1 MKTKFYLLTLL
12 ICILFQACQTE
23 NKTIWQI
30 GEADNSS
37 AEFSLP
43 PGDYEQFIDKDFGWE
58 DRFFLI
64 GSSTEKEDWPYVLPG
79 PNDKWGGTWS
89 TSGWRSHTL
98 NVLFNIEKL
107 PKKGDWNLIVDIQDI
122 NTEDEP
128 VFKININGKSW
139 KYKLPMGSGQNSL
152 EGKSS
157 EEMEKM
163 IENPLPE
170 NEVKNAGIK
179 GSDSKDKMVKD
190 SSTNEFEYL
199 IEIPIPKNV
208 LKRGGNTISMTTLQ
222 GSWLMF
228 DQIRLEGPGNAK
240 LKENNQVFLREV
252 KAANYEI
259 ENNNEKAQPLLI
271 DIEHLSGTPELK
283 VVLDGSEIF
292 AATLET
298 GRYVFEAPMPALS
311 EAKKSKYKVLIDGQE
326 IQSGKV
332 ERSSQK
338 LISLAEYADTKM
350 GTAHSRWMIAPGP
363 WMPFSMVKL
372 SPDNQNK
379 GWQAGYDPIFETIG
393 GFSHIHEWTMGGL
406 SFMPTNGKLITQ
418 VGDQRN
424 PDDGY
429 RSRLNKETEEAP
441 IGYYK
446 AELTDY
452 TITAELTA
460 NTRGGFQRYT
470 FPKEKEGSRILIDL
484 QNPAEYSYK
493 LEEVYIEKVSA
504 TRVEGFSKQ
513 LSPNTWSGGISQEYI
528 VHFVAEFD
536 QPIKNYGV
544 WTQDGVQEGLSVLKA
559 RKCLDAGAYFEFDT
573 KGNNVVQVRTAIS
586 YVSIENASKNLETE
600 ISKPFG
606 WDFDA
611 VRQNNLNTWNDL
623 FNRLTI
629 STNDRREKMRFYSNM
644 YRALCS
650 RNIFSDVNGEWVD
663 ADEQIQQMAD
673 PGSPALGCDA
683 FWNTFWNLNQFW
695 NLVTPEWSNNW
706 VNSQLAMYDAGGW
719 LAKGPA
725 GMEYIPVM
733 VAEHEIPLI
742 VGAHQMGINGFDA
755 EKAFEAVKKMQ
766 TTPGQVVGGGFAGNR
781 DLESYLK
788 HKYVPFDKGRFSN
801 SLEYSFDDWTVGQFA
816 KALGKE
822 KDFETFNKRG
832 YYWKNVIDTK
842 TGYARMKD
850 AKGKWLADFDPYK
863 SGANHHYVEGNAWQ
877 LTFFVPQDVP
887 ALAEAIGK
895 DRFIER
901 LDWGFTESD
910 KTRFNGKNDQYWN
923 YPVIQGNQQSMHF
936 AFLFNWV
943 GKPWLT
949 QKWSRAIIDRYYG
962 YGLANAY
969 LGDEDQGQMSAW
981 FIMTSLGLFQTD
993 GGCRVEPIYE
1003 IGSPMYEKITIDL
1016 GEQFGRGKTFTI
1028 EAKNTSR
1035 KNVYV
1040 QSAMLNGAV
1049 LNNFQFPA
1057 KELLKG
1063 GSLVLEMGAE
1073 PNTDWGKLD

>member
-1 MKTKFYLLTLL
+1 MKTRIQILILLTFILL
-12 ICILFQACQTE
+12 QSCTTE
-23 NKTIWQI
+23 NKVIWQI

-37 AEFSLP
+37 SEFALA
-43 PGDYEQFIDKDFGWE
+43 PGDYEKFIDQDFGWE

-64 GSSTEKEDWPYVLPG
+64 GSSTEKKDWPYVIPG
-79 PNDKWGGTWS
+79 PTDTWGGTWG

-98 NVLFNIEKL
+98 NILFNIDKVSNNEAYKL
-107 PKKGDWNLIVDIQDI
+107 VVDIQDI
-122 NTEDEP
+122 NTKDAP
-128 VFKININGKSW
+128 VFKIIINGKSW
-139 KYKLPMGSGQNSL
+139 KYKLPLGSGKNSL
-152 EGKSS
+152 EGGSS
-157 EEMEKM
+157 KKMEDM
-163 IENPLPE
+163 IENPIPE
-170 NEVKNAGIK
+170 DDLKNAGSK
-179 GSDSKDKMVKD
+179 GSGSENKTTEDNSK
-190 SSTNEFEYL
+190 SEFEYL
-199 IEIPIPKNV
+199 IEIPIPKN
-208 LKRGGNTISMTTLQ
+208 LIKSGGNTITMTTIQ
-222 GSWLMF
+222 GSWILF
-228 DQIRLEGPGNAK
+228 DQIRLEGPDNAK
-240 LKENNQVFLREV
+240 LKENSPAFLRDV
-252 KAANYEI
+252 KAASYEI
-259 ENNNEKAQPLLI
+259 QNENGKAQPLLV
-271 DIEHLSGTPELK
+271 DIEHISGEPELK
-283 VVLDGSEIF
+283 VLLDKKEIF
-292 AATLET
+292 SATLET
-298 GRYVFEAPMPALS
+298 GRYVFEAPMPALTS
-311 EAKKSKYKVLIDGQE
+311 AKKSKYQILIDGKE
-326 IQSGKV
+326 IQSGTI
-332 ERSSQK
+332 ERSPQK
-338 LISLAEYADTKM
+338 QITLAEYADTKM

-406 SFMPTNGKLITQ
+406 SFMPTNGELRTK

-424 PDDGY
+424 PDEGY
-429 RSRLNKETEEAP
+429 RSRINKETEEAP

-452 TITAELTA
+452 NITAELTA
-460 NTRGGFQRYT
+460 TTRGGFQRYT
-470 FPKEKEGSRILIDL
+470 FPKEKKGSRILIDL
-484 QNPAEYSYK
+484 QNPAEYNYK
-493 LEEVYIEKVSA
+493 LEEVFIEKVSD
-504 TRVEGFSKQ
+504 TRVEGYSKQ

-528 VHFVAEFD
+528 VYFVAEFD

-544 WTQDGVQEGLSVLKA
+544 WTEEGIQENTAKFKA
-559 RKCLDAGAYFEFDT
+559 EKCLDAGAYFEFDT
-573 KGNNVVQVRTAIS
+573 KENSVIQVRTAIS
-586 YVSIENASKNLETE
+586 YVSIENASENLETE
-600 ISKPFG
+600 ISKPFA
-606 WDFDA
+606 WDFEA
-611 VRQNNLNTWNDL
+611 VRQNNLDTWNNL

-629 STNDRREKMRFYSNM
+629 STNDKREKMRFYSNM

-663 ADEQIQQMAD
+663 ADEVVQKMED
-673 PGSPALGCDA
+673 PNSPALGCDA

-742 VGAHQMGINGFDA
+742 VGAHQMGINGFDT

-788 HKYVPFDKGRFSN
+788 HKYVPYDKGRFSN

-816 KALGKE
+816 KSLGKS

-832 YYWKNVIDTK
+832 YYWKNVIDTE

-850 AKGKWLADFDPYK
+850 SKGKWMEDFDPYK
-863 SGANHHYVEGNAWQ
+863 SGANKQYVEGNAWQ

-887 ALAEAIGK
+887 ALADAIGK

-901 LDWGFTESD
+901 MDWGFTESA
-910 KTRFNGKNDQYWN
+910 KTRYNGKNDQYWN

-949 QKWSRAIIDRYYG
+949 QKWSRSIIDRYYG

-981 FIMTSLGLFQTD
+981 FIMASLGLFQTD
-993 GGCRVEPIYE
+993 GGCRVDPIYE
-1003 IGSPMYEKITIDL
+1003 IGSPMYKKVTIDL

-1028 EAKNTSR
+1028 EAKNASR

-1040 QSAMLNGAV
+1040 QSAKLNGKP
-1049 LNNFQFPA
+1049 LNTFQFSA
-1057 KELLKG
+1057 KELLTG
-1063 GSLVLEMGAE
+1063 GSLVLEMGSE
-1073 PNTDWGKLD
+1073 KNTNWGK